1 HSFPPPPRRAPFPYT
16 PLCRSV
22 GAHPDDERSSV
33 LSLLSRG
40 YGVRTITVTAN
51 RGEGGQNAI
60 GTDYRQA
67 LGVVRS
73 REMEE
78 ASLAFD
84 VELFFLS
91 ESFDDP
97 IYDES
102 FSKSALETLELWG
115 EDVMMEKLVRAIRQS
130 RPDILFTNF
139 QNVFGQHGHHRAM
152 AAAAQEAFTLA
163 ADP

>member
-1 HSFPPPPRRAPFPYT
+1 MKARAIFFLLISTLFIASLVQAQDARITEQHMNRGIVQLWERLVPLKSVASFMT
-16 PLCRSV
+16 V

-84 VELFFLS
+84 E
-91 ESFDDP
+91 
-97 IYDES
+97 I
-102 FSKSALETLELWG
+102 G
-115 EDVMMEKLVRAIRQS
+115 RAH
-130 RPDILFTNF
+130 
-139 QNVFGQHGHHRAM
+139 V
-152 AAAAQEAFTLA
+152 
-163 ADP
+163 

>member
-1 HSFPPPPRRAPFPYT
+1 MRLRTVFAVLLALLFVRSVAVAQDVRIQEQERERGIVELWDALVPLQSVTSFMT
-16 PLCRSV
+16 V
-22 GAHPDDERSSV
+22 GAHPDDERSSL

-60 GTDYRQA
+60 GTEYRRA
-67 LGVVRS
+67 LGVLRS

-78 ASLAFD
+78 ASLAYD

-97 IYDES
+97 IYD
-102 FSKSALETLELWG
+102 
-115 EDVMMEKLVRAIRQS
+115 DRS
-130 RPDILFTNF
+130 RSPPSRRSSSGARTS
-139 QNVFGQHGHHRAM
+139 
-152 AAAAQEAFTLA
+152 
-163 ADP
+163 